1 MPHFEC
7 MIGMDEGICI
17 KFGKRLGLF
26 KKQSN
31 ISYSKIHYATKISE
45 NHIKNTVAGKVN
57 IGLLHVE
64 VYAKLFGVNDCDML
78 DYNAPIP
85 DRNTL
90 QKNISDYFKRIGFK
104 TSDNF
109 KRNGPSYVVEEFIQ
123 KFQFPEPLEPVQIRD
138 KLNEAESTLY
148 KTNDISR
155 VLNHLAEEGIIF
167 RIDTGNSKKPKYSKL
182 DK

>member
-1 MPHFEC
+1 
-7 MIGMDEGICI
+7 MIKKVEGICT

-26 KKQSN
+26 KKRSN

-57 IGLLHVE
+57 IGLLHLE
-64 VYAKLFGVNDCDML
+64 LYANLFGVKDRDML
-78 DYNAPIP
+78 DYDAPIP

-90 QKNISDYFKRIGFK
+90 QKNISNYFLKIGFK

-109 KRNGPSYVVEEFIQ
+109 KKTGPSYIIEEFVQ
-123 KFQFPEPLEPVQIRD
+123 EFHFPEPLEAVQIKD
-138 KLNEAESTLY
+138 KLTETKSISY

-155 VLNHLAEEGIIF
+155 VLNKLAEEGIVL
-167 RIDTGNSKKPKYSKL
+167 RIDTGNSKKPKY
-182 DK
+182 DKAEEQ